1 MLVARRP
8 LRQAEL
14 ESGIILDDRVPEITP
29 ATRARGNVLSLCFPL
44 IEIDEDPSGY
54 VDFCH
59 FTALE
64 LVIIYS
70 EFGSDWVLAD
80 TCVTGSFE
88 ATILMPHCSLCKHML
103 PCHYLVFYT

>member
-1 MLVARRP
+1 MIVAQRP

-14 ESGIILDDRVPEITP
+14 ESGIILDNQVPQISP

-54 VDFCH
+54 VNFCH

-64 LVIIYS
+64 LVITYPD
-70 EFGSDWVLAD
+70 FVSDWVP
-80 TCVTGSFE
+80 G
-88 ATILMPHCSLCKHML
+88 
-103 PCHYLVFYT
+103 